1 MPAPLAP
8 STTLRLLHIDAGREW
23 RGGQRQVF
31 LLARG
36 QRERGS
42 EPLVIAQADSPLVKR
57 LRASGMAASAMRMR
71 GDWDLGAAR
80 RLRAHIKAWRP
91 DIVHA
96 HDARSHALA
105 MVALLGLPRIPLVV
119 TRRVAFVPRG
129 RLKYGRRVSRFIAI
143 SQAVRNAL
151 VTGGVSEDRIDVVYS
166 GVPAQ
171 RPEAHRDWR
180 TELGWPPDAVIC
192 GLVGAMT
199 SEKGTSLLEEITR
212 QLSPTAR
219 SRCRLVLLGGR
230 GAGLEEVSGVPC
242 YRAGFVDAIG
252 PAVAGLDVLW
262 HPSAAEGL
270 GTSVIDA
277 MALRVPPVAFAVG
290 GLPELIASGE
300 SGLLVPPGDVT
311 AFASA
316 ASQLIEGTELR
327 QALGSAGPGQAA
339 RFGVEAM
346 VEGNE
351 AVYRAVLAAQTS
363 GAVRG

>member
-1 MPAPLAP
+1 MAAPLAP
-8 STTLRLLHIDAGREW
+8 LAPLRLLHVDAGREW

-36 QRERGS
+36 QRDRGG

-57 LRASGMAASAMRMR
+57 LRAAGMAASSLRMR

-91 DIVHA
+91 DVVHA

-105 MVALLGLPRIPLVV
+105 LVALLGLPRIPLVV
-119 TRRVAFVPRG
+119 TRRVVFVPRG

-143 SQAVRNAL
+143 SQAVRSAL
-151 VTGGVSEDRIDVVYS
+151 VEGGVTEDRIDVVYS
-166 GVPAQ
+166 GVPAP
-171 RPEAHRDWR
+171 RPEPPRDWR
-180 TELGWPPDAVIC
+180 VELGWPRDAVIC

-199 SEKGTSLLEEITR
+199 SEKGTSLLQEITH
-212 QLSPTAR
+212 QLSPAAR

-242 YRAGFVDAIG
+242 FRAGFVDAIG

-277 MALRVPPVAFAVG
+277 MALGVPPVAFAVG
-290 GLPELIASGE
+290 GLPELISAGT
-300 SGLLVPPGDVT
+300 SGLLVPAGDVT
-311 AFASA
+311 AFAAA
-316 ASQLIEGTELR
+316 ASRLIEEPAVR
-327 QALGSAGPGQAA
+327 SALGQAGPGQAA
-339 RFGVEAM
+339 RFGVDAM
-346 VEGNE
+346 VDGNE
-351 AVYRAVLAAQTS
+351 SIYRAVLAAQTS
-363 GAVRG
+363 GAARG